1 MLPSSGEIDVAVV
14 IALRRFFFLLLFFFN
29 PNIKIYIGKI
39 ILNPSIILKQ

>member
-14 IALRRFFFLLLFFFN
+14 IALRRVFFFFN

-39 ILNPSIILKQ
+39 IRNPSIILKQ